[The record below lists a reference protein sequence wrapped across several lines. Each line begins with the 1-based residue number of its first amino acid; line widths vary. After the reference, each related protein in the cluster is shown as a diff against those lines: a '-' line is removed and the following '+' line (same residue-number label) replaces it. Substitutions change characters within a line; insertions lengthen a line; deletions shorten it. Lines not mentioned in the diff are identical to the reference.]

1 MFPKFRNILIVFQ
14 SRRVEKGE
22 DKMAE
27 TYDISKA
34 AKAQEKY
41 CTEKGYPHFAPRN
54 GKCFSCGQNIYS
66 EKGRTRSGEEWQ
78 GISVE
83 RASKKLITGCP
94 FCNRTYCD

>member
-14 SRRVEKGE
+14 SKRVERGRI
-22 DKMAE
+22 KMAE
-27 TYDISKA
+27 TYDISRA
-34 AKAQEKY
+34 TKAQEKY
-41 CTEKGYPHFAPRN
+41 CAEKGYPHFAPQS

-66 EKGRTRSGEEWQ
+66 EKGRTRSRKEWN

-83 RASKKLITGCP
+83 RASKELITGCP